1 MSFDYPGLSPAVG
14 TEAAAEMGTSA
25 RPAGSSLVILYHFI
39 VYTEGA
45 GSPCWPTRL
54 RLGRRMSCEMTNWA
68 LKLSRVVAPI
78 RSDPLRTLADARA
91 YILSLPPG
99 TRHQDDWQRA
109 ADLLMAAVDSSSAAD
124 IEQATFQLERV
135 LLLYRLLAPR

>member
-1 MSFDYPGLSPAVG
+1 MSG
-14 TEAAAEMGTSA
+14 
-25 RPAGSSLVILYHFI
+25 
-39 VYTEGA
+39 
-45 GSPCWPTRL
+45 
-54 RLGRRMSCEMTNWA
+54 EMTNCE

-109 ADLLMAAVDSSSAAD
+109 ADLLTAAVDSSSAAD

-135 LLLYRLLAPR
+135 LLLYGLLAPR

>member
-1 MSFDYPGLSPAVG
+1 MA
-14 TEAAAEMGTSA
+14 
-25 RPAGSSLVILYHFI
+25 
-39 VYTEGA
+39 
-45 GSPCWPTRL
+45 
-54 RLGRRMSCEMTNWA
+54 NWE
-68 LKLSRVVAPI
+68 LKLSRVVEPI
-78 RSDPLRTLADARA
+78 RSEPLRTLADARG